1 MTERR
6 FSLCR
11 LHRITRLW
19 PSGPN
24 GRKAQAGG
32 FNPSNHISEP
42 PKNMLRYLCTVLLI
56 IVAVALTLTGFFSP
70 TLPLWLAGLPLMA
83 AIVAGTRQARAIA
96 MGLYLLWPAITSASA
111 LVTLGYS
118 AQLVWPLAA
127 LALMALAT
135 AAAGIGL
142 GALAVILTLIAV
154 FPASPVLLIADATP
168 GTGLIGPVV
177 LLIGFAI
184 AEALPHFWQRATSV
198 LTLVLAAFAWGQL
211 YQSPEPPK
219 TAWQV
224 RPEPRL
230 ITERARWIALRDSLP
245 KGAQAIFGENFFR
258 ADNHAATAF
267 WCDAVRN
274 RNLTLWIGVMAEAG
288 RGQIWRFDP
297 ETCAGQR
304 DAGQRGTGQRGTGQR
319 GADPRGAD
327 PRGDAMRVH
336 AARYGIPGLTGTWGA
351 MDANTDAIM
360 VPNAANP
367 VDWLICFEAFLPRA
381 WGPVLSAKT
390 PVGPAG
396 YFMPERPVG
405 PAGYHMPERP
415 VGPAGY
421 HMPERPVG
429 PAGYFMPERPVGPAG
444 YHMPERPVGPAGYFM
459 PERPVGPAGYHM
471 PERPVGPAGYFMPE
485 RPVGPAGYFMPER
498 PVGPAGYFMPE
509 RPVGPAGYHMP
520 ERPVGPAGYFMP
532 ERPVGPA
539 GYFMPERPD
548 RPVVILSNDRVFGS
562 LPLSTLR
569 HKVSRAM
576 GRLTGRTV
584 LHAETGQTFLL
595 KGPA

>member
-42 PKNMLRYLCTVLLI
+42 PKNMWRYLCTVLLI

-304 DAGQRGTGQRGTGQR
+304 DAGQRGTGQRGAGQ
-319 GADPRGAD
+319 RGAD

-396 YFMPERPVG
+396 Y
-405 PAGYHMPERP
+405 HMPERP

-421 HMPERPVG
+421 H
-429 PAGYFMPERPVGPAG
+429 
-444 YHMPERPVGPAGYFM
+444 
-459 PERPVGPAGYHM
+459 
-471 PERPVGPAGYFMPE
+471 
-485 RPVGPAGYFMPER
+485 
-498 PVGPAGYFMPE
+498 
-509 RPVGPAGYHMP
+509 
-520 ERPVGPAGYFMP
+520 
-532 ERPVGPA
+532 
-539 GYFMPERPD
+539 MPERPD